1 MLISPGALDMSGL
14 LITPR
19 LQDFEKISGQ
29 QIEEILREMTLSQ
42 DEIKQVI
49 AKLTSTTNPKN
60 STLKCIVNQREP
72 KVSVG
77 IVGAETILFSLN
89 QNFLAKGEVVNGEQE
104 VQLVD
109 GAIKWKGNY
118 YRELTFVPQSHEG
131 TFSLNDVTIGVNF
144 HWERKETQT
153 FYGTLRLVVEGGK
166 IFAINDISVERYLE
180 SVISSE
186 MKATS
191 SLELLKAHAVI
202 SRSWLLAQ
210 IEKRQHLEEATTG
223 FFSFIK
229 KEDELIRWYDREDH
243 TLFDVCADDHCQ
255 RYQGITTVP
264 NQYVSEAIKQ
274 TKGQVLMLSL
284 IHI

>member
-1 MLISPGALDMSGL
+1 MLNIVSWRREDNFISVIFPRKKHRPACYFAQGDQQMLISPGALDMSGL

-49 AKLTSTTNPKN
+49 AKLTSTTNPQN

-118 YRELTFVPQSHEG
+118 YRELTFVPQSQEG
-131 TFSLNDVTIGVNF
+131 TFCLL
-144 HWERKETQT
+144 
-153 FYGTLRLVVEGGK
+153 Y
-166 IFAINDISVERYLE
+166 
-180 SVISSE
+180 
-186 MKATS
+186 TS
-191 SLELLKAHAVI
+191 DAA
-202 SRSWLLAQ
+202 
-210 IEKRQHLEEATTG
+210 
-223 FFSFIK
+223 
-229 KEDELIRWYDREDH
+229 DE
-243 TLFDVCADDHCQ
+243 
-255 RYQGITTVP
+255 
-264 NQYVSEAIKQ
+264 
-274 TKGQVLMLSL
+274 
-284 IHI
+284 